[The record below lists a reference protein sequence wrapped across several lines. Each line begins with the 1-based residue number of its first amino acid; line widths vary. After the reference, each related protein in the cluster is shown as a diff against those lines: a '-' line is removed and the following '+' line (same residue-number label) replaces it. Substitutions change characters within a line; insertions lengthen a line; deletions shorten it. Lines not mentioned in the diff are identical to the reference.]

1 MKFLEITIPKERI
14 PEYPRGKG
22 KSKLMVVYREPFRIE
37 HRMFYEIVNTL
48 DERYLILLNDTK
60 VIKARI
66 TVIKPSGKSVDFLY
80 VGHEGDTVKGM
91 LKGRVKKGWI
101 LRTKKGRIFEVLG
114 RDEDGYV
121 YLKTSEDIHR
131 ILEDEGKMPLPP
143 YIQREPTKED
153 EIYYQTVYAKKE
165 GSVAA
170 PTAGLHFTEEIL
182 QELKNKG
189 VGIYYIT
196 LHVGPG
202 TFKPVKD
209 PEKYKMESE
218 YYNIPEDVIKAIENH
233 KGKDGK
239 ILCVGTTTVKTLE
252 SYAITG
258 KLSGYTDLY
267 IKPPFEFK
275 ITDALL
281 TNFHL
286 PDGTPIQLVAAFLG
300 WDKLRICYEEALKND
315 YMFYSYG
322 DAMLII

>member
-1 MKFLEITIPKERI
+1 MKFLEITIPKDRI
-14 PEYPRGKG
+14 PKYPRGKG
-22 KSKLMVVYREPFRIE
+22 KSKLMVVRREPFSIE
-37 HRMFYEIVNTL
+37 HRMFYDIVNIL
-48 DERYLILLNDTK
+48 DGKYLILLNDTK
-60 VIKARI
+60 VIKARL
-66 TVIKPSGKSVDFLY
+66 TLIKSSGKSVDLLY
-80 VGHEGDTVKGM
+80 ISHKDNVVKGM

-101 LRTKKGRIFEVLG
+101 LKTKKGRVFEVLG
-114 RDEDGYV
+114 RDGDGYV
-121 YLKTSEDIHR
+121 YLKINEDIHR

-165 GSVAA
+165 GSIAA

-182 QELKNKG
+182 QEMKKRG

-209 PEKYKMESE
+209 PEKHRMESE
-218 YYNIPEDVIKAIENH
+218 YYHIPEDVINSIEYH
-233 KGKDGK
+233 KGRGGK
-239 ILCVGTTTVKTLE
+239 ILCVGTTTVRAIE

-267 IKPPFEFK
+267 IKPPFKFRM
-275 ITDALL
+275 TDALL